1 MAVQTNEDSVYFLV
15 RRYVLTEK
23 GTKEMYM
30 LTFVIMLKWLV
41 LQKRLRKNKPEG
53 ISNGYPWYWEEKEQG
68 WD

>member
-1 MAVQTNEDSVYFLV
+1 
-15 RRYVLTEK
+15 
-23 GTKEMYM
+23 M